1 MDIKVSRV
9 DLKRTKD
16 SWPDDLPFSP
26 AFIYKRPVTPVERW
40 HVVTQAIAD
49 GKFPDISDSYEDPY
63 IRIPLFPYKLPPDA
77 DLAFAKVAALA
88 LTCSAHIPAAIKK
101 LHIVTGFPVDLIYAD
116 DITTHTGIRY
126 WFGFAYLI

>member
-1 MDIKVSRV
+1 MDIKISRV

-16 SWPDDLPFSP
+16 NWPDNTPFAP

-40 HVVTQAIAD
+40 HVVTGQIKP
-49 GKFPDISDSYEDPY
+49 GKGPDTSDSYEDPY

-77 DLAFAKVAALA
+77 DLAFAQVAQLA
-88 LTCSAHIPAAIKK
+88 LTCAAHIPGEIRK

-126 WFGFAYLI
+126 WFGFAYLM